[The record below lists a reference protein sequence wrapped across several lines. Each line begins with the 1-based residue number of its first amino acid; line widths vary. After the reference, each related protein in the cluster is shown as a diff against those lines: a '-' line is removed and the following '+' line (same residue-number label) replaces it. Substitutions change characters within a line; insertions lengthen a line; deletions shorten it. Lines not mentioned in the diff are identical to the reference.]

1 MNTKI
6 LYRPVGIKEL
16 ELIANLNWK
25 GFPPR
30 LDWQPIFYP
39 VLNKTYAA
47 QIASEWNTQDAFS
60 GYCGIVTQF
69 EMEED
74 YIHQFNIENVGA
86 EIHNEL
92 WIPAAELENF
102 NLHIVDQI
110 TITDVFFG
118 EAFILPEHAIVRQAL
133 LNFKK

>member
-1 MNTKI
+1 MNTKT
-6 LYRPVGIKEL
+6 LYRPVGITEL
-16 ELIANLNWK
+16 ELIANLDWK

-69 EMEED
+69 DIEEI
-74 YIHQFNIENVGA
+74 YINQFS
-86 EIHNEL
+86 HN
-92 WIPAAELENF
+92 
-102 NLHIVDQI
+102 
-110 TITDVFFG
+110 
-118 EAFILPEHAIVRQAL
+118 
-133 LNFKK
+133 